1 MTAPTEITRAFIHGL
16 ESSGS
21 GTKGIYFREH
31 YPDMIVEDYSGSFRE
46 RMSKLEEV
54 LRGRNNLILTGSSFG
69 GLMAATYACRH
80 EARVLKLI
88 LLAPALH
95 LHFYA
100 PYRNITLKMPVAV
113 YHGIQDDVVPLNAV
127 RKTAER
133 VFPNHTFHAV
143 EDDHS
148 LHRTFHT
155 LDWDSLLLP

>member
-1 MTAPTEITRAFIHGL
+1 MVRVFIHGL

-21 GTKGIYFREH
+21 GTKGVYFRKH

-54 LRGRNNLILTGSSFG
+54 LRGRKNLILTGSSFG
-69 GLMAATYACRH
+69 GLMAAIFACLH
-80 EARVLKLI
+80 QARVLKLI

-95 LHFYA
+95 LQFYD
-100 PYRNITLKMPVAV
+100 PYRDTTLPMPIAI
-113 YHGIQDDVVPLNAV
+113 YHGTKDDVVPLEAV
-127 RKTAER
+127 RKTAETAY
-133 VFPNHTFHAV
+133 PNHTFHAV

-148 LHRTFHT
+148 LHHTFRS